1 MRAGEADRGVV
12 RHPNCPAALYS
23 RAPNATRVETMN
35 PARMLAAALALAA
48 TLQCG
53 AALAQAKEMTL
64 VHTIKIAAP
73 PDVVWAMAG
82 DFGGIE
88 RWSPGVES
96 SRLVLRARNETGA
109 IRLLRR
115 RNGTQVTEKL
125 LEYDP
130 ANRRMAYTY
139 VDGAVG
145 AADYYSVL
153 TVKDA
158 GDGTSLVDWRGN
170 FKRLAYWTDTPPP
183 GQDDKTSYDFLDNAY
198 RVSLAN
204 LKKILEQ
211 PR

>member
-1 MRAGEADRGVV
+1 
-12 RHPNCPAALYS
+12 
-23 RAPNATRVETMN
+23 MN
-35 PARMLAAALALAA
+35 TTRMLVAAVALSA
-48 TLQCG
+48 TVHCAG
-53 AALAQAKEMTL
+53 ALAQAKELTL
-64 VHTIKIAAP
+64 VHTIKIDAP

-82 DFGGIE
+82 DFGGIQ

-125 LEYDP
+125 LDYDP

-145 AADYYSVL
+145 ASDYYSVL

-158 GDGTSLVDWRGN
+158 GGGTSLVDWRGS
-170 FKRLAYWTDTPPP
+170 FKRIAYWTDTPPA
-183 GQDDKTSYDFLDNAY
+183 GQDDKASYDFLDNAY

-204 LKKILEQ
+204 LKKILEEQ
-211 PR
+211 R